1 MATGRELMERDD
13 VGAVVLTGAGR
24 AFCAGL
30 TSAPSPRWP
39 SAADR
44 ARRRRPASRWARAG
58 VLAQQ
63 AVHVWSLVPA
73 PVIAAVHGYAFGG
86 GLQIALG
93 ADIRLVAPDAQLSL
107 MEIQWGICPDMCGTE
122 LLPELVG
129 RDVAKELAL
138 TGRRVSGTEAA
149 RLGLATREEAD
160 PLAAALALPAE
171 IAGHS
176 RNATR
181 AVKRLVDLAGRVSLE
196 EGLAAEQREIGKLIG
211 SPEQAA
217 VVRARL
223 AAERSEVAAAGGPG
237 TLPLLGHTLSAT
249 AICCSSWRGRPAGR
263 RRRRRSRSRCSRRTA
278 ARRSSRCRC

>member
-1 MATGRELMERDD
+1 MANDEQHRVALEVADGVATVRLDRPEKMNALDPAMFEALVATGRELVDRDD

-30 TSAPSPRWP
+30 DFGSFAAMAERSGPREAAPPREP
-39 SAADR
+39 LGAAG
-44 ARRRRPASRWARAG
+44 A
-58 VLAQQ
+58 LAQQ

-107 MEIQWGICPDMCGTE
+107 MEIQWGICPDMCGTQ

-138 TGRRVSGTEAA
+138 TGRKVTGTEAA

-160 PLAAALALPAE
+160 PLAAALALAAE

-181 AVKRLVDLAGRVSLE
+181 AIKRLVDLAGRVPLE
-196 EGLAAEQREIGKLIG
+196 EGLAAEQAEIGKLIG

-217 VVRARL
+217 VVRRRL
-223 AAERSEVAAAGGPG
+223 G
-237 TLPLLGHTLSAT
+237 TA
-249 AICCSSWRGRPAGR
+249 
-263 RRRRRSRSRCSRRTA
+263 
-278 ARRSSRCRC
+278 

>member
-1 MATGRELMERDD
+1 MFEALVETGRSLIDRDD
-13 VGAVVLTGAGR
+13 VGAVVLTGSGR

-30 TSAPSPRWP
+30 DFGSFAAMTEDGFVRVLVPREP
-39 SAADR
+39 LGAAG
-44 ARRRRPASRWARAG
+44 A
-58 VLAQQ
+58 LAQQ

-107 MEIQWGICPDMCGTE
+107 MEIQWGICPDMCGTQ

-138 TGRRVSGTEAA
+138 TGRKVTGTEAG

-160 PLAAALALPAE
+160 PLAAALALAAE
-171 IAGHS
+171 IAGLS

-181 AVKRLVDLAGRVSLE
+181 AIKPLVD
-196 EGLAAEQREIGKLIG
+196 
-211 SPEQAA
+211 
-217 VVRARL
+217 
-223 AAERSEVAAAGGPG
+223 
-237 TLPLLGHTLSAT
+237 
-249 AICCSSWRGRPAGR
+249 
-263 RRRRRSRSRCSRRTA
+263 
-278 ARRSSRCRC
+278 

>member
-1 MATGRELMERDD
+1 MDDVQRRVALEVADGVATVRLDRPEKMNALDPAMFEALVATGRELMARDD

-30 TSAPSPRWP
+30 DFSSFAAMAERRGPREVAPREPLG
-39 SAADR
+39 AAR
-44 ARRRRPASRWARAG
+44 

-107 MEIQWGICPDMCGTE
+107 MEIQWGICPDMCGTQ

-129 RDVAKELAL
+129 RDVAMELAL

-160 PLAAALALPAE
+160 PLAAALALAAE

-181 AVKRLVDLAGRVSLE
+181 AVKRLVDLAGRVSLAD
-196 EGLAAEQREIGKLIG
+196 GLAAEQAEIGKLIG

-223 AAERSEVAAAGGPG
+223 G
-237 TLPLLGHTLSAT
+237 TA
-249 AICCSSWRGRPAGR
+249 
-263 RRRRRSRSRCSRRTA
+263 
-278 ARRSSRCRC
+278 

>member
-1 MATGRELMERDD
+1 M
-13 VGAVVLTGAGR
+13 
-24 AFCAGL
+24 
-30 TSAPSPRWP
+30 
-39 SAADR
+39 
-44 ARRRRPASRWARAG
+44 
-58 VLAQQ
+58 LAQQ

-107 MEIQWGICPDMCGTE
+107 MEIQWGICPDMCGTQ

-160 PLAAALALPAE
+160 PLAAALALAAE

-223 AAERSEVAAAGGPG
+223 GGRLSAQRLRPQVG
-237 TLPLLGHTLSAT
+237 QAPFPCSASTLSAT
-249 AICCSSWRGRPAGR
+249 AICCSRVARSARGA
-263 RRRRRSRSRCSRRTA
+263 
-278 ARRSSRCRC
+278 

>member
-1 MATGRELMERDD
+1 MANEDVHRVALEVADGVATVRLDRPEKMNALDPAMFEALVATGRELMERDD

-30 TSAPSPRWP
+30 DFSGFAAMAERSGPRDVVP
-39 SAADR
+39 REPLGAAGAL
-44 ARRRRPASRWARAG
+44 AR
-58 VLAQQ
+58 Q

-107 MEIQWGICPDMCGTE
+107 MEIQWGICPDMCGTQ

-160 PLAAALALPAE
+160 PLAAALALATE

-181 AVKRLVDLAGRVSLE
+181 AVKRLVDLAGRVPLE
-196 EGLAAEQREIGKLIG
+196 EGLAAEQREIGQLIG

-223 AAERSEVAAAGGPG
+223 GNG
-237 TLPLLGHTLSAT
+237 
-249 AICCSSWRGRPAGR
+249 
-263 RRRRRSRSRCSRRTA
+263 
-278 ARRSSRCRC
+278 

>member
-1 MATGRELMERDD
+1 MATEHRVALEVADGVATVRLDRPDKMNALDTPMFEAIVATGRELMDRDD

-30 TSAPSPRWP
+30 DFSGFAAMAERSGPREVAPREPLG
-39 SAADR
+39 A
-44 ARRRRPASRWARAG
+44 ARA
-58 VLAQQ
+58 LAQQ

-107 MEIQWGICPDMCGTE
+107 MEIQWGICPDMCGTQ

-138 TGRRVSGTEAA
+138 TGRRVSGSEAA

-160 PLAAALALPAE
+160 PLAAALAMAAE

-181 AVKRLVDLAGRVSLE
+181 AVKRLVDLAGRVPLD
-196 EGLAAEQREIGKLIG
+196 EGLAAEQTEIGRLIG

-223 AAERSEVAAAGGPG
+223 GG
-237 TLPLLGHTLSAT
+237 
-249 AICCSSWRGRPAGR
+249 
-263 RRRRRSRSRCSRRTA
+263 
-278 ARRSSRCRC
+278 

>member
-1 MATGRELMERDD
+1 MASQDPHRVALEVADGVATVRLDRPDKMNALDTPMFEAIVATGRELMERDD

-24 AFCAGL
+24 AFSAGL
-30 TSAPSPRWP
+30 DITGFAAMAERSGPREAPPREP
-39 SAADR
+39 LGAAG
-44 ARRRRPASRWARAG
+44 A
-58 VLAQQ
+58 LAQQ

-107 MEIQWGICPDMCGTE
+107 MEIQWGIVPDMCGTQ

-160 PLAAALALPAE
+160 PLAAAQALATE

-181 AVKRLVDLAGRVSLE
+181 AVKRLVDLAGRVPLA
-196 EGLAAEQREIGKLIG
+196 EGLAAEQREIGRLIG

-223 AAERSEVAAAGGPG
+223 G
-237 TLPLLGHTLSAT
+237 TA
-249 AICCSSWRGRPAGR
+249 
-263 RRRRRSRSRCSRRTA
+263 
-278 ARRSSRCRC
+278 

>member
-1 MATGRELMERDD
+1 MANDDAHRVALEVADGVATVRLDRPEKMNALDPAMFEAIVATGRELMERDD

-30 TSAPSPRWP
+30 DFSGFAAMAERTGRRQVAPREPLG
-39 SAADR
+39 A
-44 ARRRRPASRWARAG
+44 AG

-107 MEIQWGICPDMCGTE
+107 MEIQWGICPDMCGTQ

-160 PLAAALALPAE
+160 PLAAALALAAE

-196 EGLAAEQREIGKLIG
+196 EGFAAEQREIGRLIG

-223 AAERSEVAAAGGPG
+223 GGG
-237 TLPLLGHTLSAT
+237 
-249 AICCSSWRGRPAGR
+249 
-263 RRRRRSRSRCSRRTA
+263 
-278 ARRSSRCRC
+278 